1 MAEKRVVIT
10 GMGVV
15 GPVGNNSYDFWEGIR
30 HEKNGIAQITHF
42 DTEGHKA
49 CMGAEVK
56 DFVFPDK
63 RAGKR
68 LDLSSQYAIVAVR
81 EAMEDSGL
89 KAGENVDPY
98 RFGVIGGTG
107 IGGIVT
113 LEAET
118 KTAI

>member
-49 CMGAEVK
+49 C
-56 DFVFPDK
+56 
-63 RAGKR
+63 RARK
-68 LDLSSQYAIVAVR
+68 
-81 EAMEDSGL
+81 
-89 KAGENVDPY
+89 
-98 RFGVIGGTG
+98 
-107 IGGIVT
+107 
-113 LEAET
+113 
-118 KTAI
+118 

>member
-63 RAGKR
+63 RAGKNSPCR
-68 LDLSSQYAIVAVR
+68 RPGFTDRNHLYI
-81 EAMEDSGL
+81 
-89 KAGENVDPY
+89 P
-98 RFGVIGGTG
+98 
-107 IGGIVT
+107 
-113 LEAET
+113 
-118 KTAI
+118 